1 MLNNTPPVTKK
12 VVSVLMNFLMPMYI
26 GMVA

>member
-12 VVSVLMNFLMPMYI
+12 VVGFLMNFLMPMYI